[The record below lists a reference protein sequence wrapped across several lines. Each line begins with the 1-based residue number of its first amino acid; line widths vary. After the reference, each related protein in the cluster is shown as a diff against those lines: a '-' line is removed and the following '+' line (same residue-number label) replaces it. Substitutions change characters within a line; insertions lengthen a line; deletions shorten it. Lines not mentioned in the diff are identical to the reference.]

1 MALPIKKWH
10 IIFDCDGT
18 LLDTSSYPYQVFSG
32 IRELLLELSEFSHL
46 YVWTARDKV
55 SMNRFLSEL
64 GLISFFDEFS
74 NPEDGHPKPHSLGLK
89 QLVGDAPK
97 DFVFVIGD
105 SSADILG
112 AKNFGV
118 RSIGVIWNKAA
129 KREFLKEAG
138 ADFIVSHP
146 SECSKIIR
154 QK

>member
-18 LLDTSSYPYQVFSG
+18 LLDTSSYPYQAYPG
-32 IRELLLELSEFSHL
+32 IRELLLELSEYSHL

-55 SMNRFLSEL
+55 STNRFLGEL

-74 NPEDGHPKPHSLGLK
+74 NPEDGFPKPHSIGIK
-89 QLVGDAPK
+89 QLVGDVQK
-97 DFVFVIGD
+97 DLIFVIGD
-105 SSADILG
+105 STNDILG
-112 AKNFGV
+112 AKNFGA
-118 RSIGVIWNKAA
+118 RSIGAIWNKAA
-129 KREFLKEAG
+129 RRQFLEEVG

-154 QK
+154 QN